1 MLTSLVSLQ
10 QGNLK
15 NYEKFMK
22 IVNYDGEN
30 PLMFWTT
37 RGISMEF
44 SGKMWLMIILKV
56 TKNQGFYSLVGH

>member
-1 MLTSLVSLQ
+1 MLASLVSLQ

>member
-1 MLTSLVSLQ
+1 MLASLVSLQ

-30 PLMFWTT
+30 PLMF
-37 RGISMEF
+37 
-44 SGKMWLMIILKV
+44 
-56 TKNQGFYSLVGH
+56 